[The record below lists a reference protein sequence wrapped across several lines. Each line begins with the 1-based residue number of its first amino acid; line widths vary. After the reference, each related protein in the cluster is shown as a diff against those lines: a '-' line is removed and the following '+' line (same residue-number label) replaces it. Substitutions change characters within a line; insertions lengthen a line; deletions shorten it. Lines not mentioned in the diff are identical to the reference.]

1 MRLLEAVP
9 RRRRIVIDCDGA
21 YNDPLQYNGDYN
33 HLSLESSRHWIA
45 VCDSLSDKIFQPTH
59 KPLRPNVRSFLFN
72 IYVGHTKFRWR
83 GMSKVLRA
91 IERVRDRVGRVA
103 LVGEGWGVP

>member
-1 MRLLEAVP
+1 M
-9 RRRRIVIDCDGA
+9 
-21 YNDPLQYNGDYN
+21 
-33 HLSLESSRHWIA
+33 
-45 VCDSLSDKIFQPTH
+45 
-59 KPLRPNVRSFLFN
+59 

-103 LVGEGWGVP
+103 LVGEGWAAPHGLDAMG

>member
-1 MRLLEAVP
+1 M
-9 RRRRIVIDCDGA
+9 
-21 YNDPLQYNGDYN
+21 
-33 HLSLESSRHWIA
+33 
-45 VCDSLSDKIFQPTH
+45 
-59 KPLRPNVRSFLFN
+59 

-103 LVGEGWGVP
+103 LVGEGWAEPDGLDGAWETSSPTTMSTGST